1 MKVVSMTTEDTVR
14 ATRLDG
20 MRTRGTSRDLTPDAP
35 LSISDTPDTS
45 HAVQAASSRE
55 PAGGDTAPAHR
66 ASLLASLAAP
76 MALAACGGGGG
87 GDGTATSA
95 GGLASPADVGA
106 APSQDGTGT
115 VPVPKSA
122 GLTVAQG
129 VLVSRPAEPSR
140 TPMSRRDAARL
151 LTQASFGIRTPDEV
165 DALAAEGAE
174 HWLWRQFSMPYALHT
189 SYLDVQRQRDYYKRA
204 FDTMSFEAIWR
215 QWLFEEG
222 QLRARVAFALSQIM
236 VISNVAGA
244 LPAYALS
251 SYMDLLNRQ
260 AFGTYR
266 DLLGAVTL
274 HPAMGYYLNM
284 LRSRKADEATGTH
297 PNENYAREVL
307 QLFSIGLVQLNADG
321 STRTGA
327 NGQPLSTYDEA
338 VVKGFARAFTGWS
351 FGGQG
356 NGDAGLFDSA
366 RFDLDANWTTP
377 MRPFAAMHEPGP
389 KQLLDG
395 VVLPGGQSIDK
406 DLNDALDQ
414 IAAHPN
420 VGPFIGRQ
428 LIQRLV
434 TSNPSAAYIA
444 RITAVF
450 NDNGAGVRGD
460 LRAVVQAILLD
471 PEARGDDAA
480 TRPRFGKQREPVI
493 RFANMLRALGAT
505 TASTSGRTDLQR
517 MDQGG
522 DTLGQS
528 PLMAPSVFNFF
539 SPNYR
544 QSGVLAQAGLVAPEF
559 QATTEATVVGLF
571 NAFTHLINWSGYG
584 WDEGTGDGGGRV
596 NLDMK
601 TWEALALS
609 SPAACVDRL
618 DVLLFNAQM
627 SDATRATLLDLI
639 APGPRN
645 DWGVNVR
652 IRKALIFASVAPDF
666 VIQK

>member
-1 MKVVSMTTEDTVR
+1 MTTEDTVQ
-14 ATRLDG
+14 AMRLS
-20 MRTRGTSRDLTPDAP
+20 GTCASGTLPP
-35 LSISDTPDTS
+35 NTPDTPLPIPCPIDGPG
-45 HAVQAASSRE
+45 AAQPALSRE
-55 PAGGDTAPAHR
+55 PGDDAASAHR
-66 ASLLASLAAP
+66 ASLLAALATP
-76 MALAACGGGGG
+76 MALAACGGGGSG
-87 GDGTATSA
+87 GDGAATASA
-95 GGLASPADVGA
+95 AGQASPAQVGSA
-106 APSQDGTGT
+106 QAQDDAGA
-115 VPVPKSA
+115 VPMPKAA
-122 GLTVAQG
+122 GLTVVQG
-129 VLVSRPAEPSR
+129 LLASRPAEPTR

-151 LTQASFGIRTPDEV
+151 LTQASFGIRTPEEV

-174 HWLWRQFSMPYALHT
+174 HWLWRQFNMPYALHT
-189 SYLDVQRQRDYYKRA
+189 SYLDLQRKRDYYNRA
-204 FDTMSFEAIWR
+204 FDIMSFEAVWR
-215 QWLFEEG
+215 QWLFEDG

-244 LPAYALS
+244 LPACALS
-251 SYMDLLNRQ
+251 SYMDMLNRQ

-284 LRSRKADEATGTH
+284 LRSRKANEATGTH

-327 NGQPLSTYDEA
+327 NGQPLPTYDEA
-338 VVKGFARAFTGWS
+338 AVKGFARAFTGWS

-356 NGDAGLFDSA
+356 NGSAGLFDSA
-366 RFDLDANWTTP
+366 RIDLEANWTTP
-377 MRPFAAMHEPGP
+377 MLPFAAMHEAGT

-395 VVLPGGQSIDK
+395 RVLPAGQSIDK

-471 PEARGDDAA
+471 PEARGDDAVS
-480 TRPRFGKQREPVI
+480 RERFGKQREPVI
-493 RFANMLRALGAT
+493 RFANLLRALGAS

-544 QSGVLAQAGLVAPEF
+544 HSGVLAQAGLVAPEF

-596 NLDMK
+596 NLDIRS
-601 TWEALALS
+601 WETLALS
-609 SPAACVDRL
+609 NPAACVDKL
-618 DVLLFNAQM
+618 NVLLFNTQM
-627 SDATRATLLDLI
+627 SDATRATLIDLI

-652 IRKALIFASVAPDF
+652 IRKALIFAAIAPDF

>member
-1 MKVVSMTTEDTVR
+1 
-14 ATRLDG
+14 
-20 MRTRGTSRDLTPDAP
+20 
-35 LSISDTPDTS
+35 
-45 HAVQAASSRE
+45 
-55 PAGGDTAPAHR
+55 
-66 ASLLASLAAP
+66 
-76 MALAACGGGGG
+76 MALAACGGGGSG
-87 GDGTATSA
+87 GDGAATASA
-95 GGLASPADVGA
+95 AGQASPAQVGSA
-106 APSQDGTGT
+106 QAQDDAGA
-115 VPVPKSA
+115 VPMPKAA
-122 GLTVAQG
+122 GLTVVQG
-129 VLVSRPAEPSR
+129 LLASRPAEPTR

-151 LTQASFGIRTPDEV
+151 LTQASFGIRTPEEV

-174 HWLWRQFSMPYALHT
+174 HWLWRQFNMPYALHT
-189 SYLDVQRQRDYYKRA
+189 SYLDLQRKRDYYNRA
-204 FDTMSFEAIWR
+204 FDIMSFEAVWR
-215 QWLFEEG
+215 QWLFEDG

-244 LPAYALS
+244 LPACALS
-251 SYMDLLNRQ
+251 SYMDMLNRQ

-284 LRSRKADEATGTH
+284 LRSRKANEATGTH

-327 NGQPLSTYDEA
+327 NGQPLPTYDEA
-338 VVKGFARAFTGWS
+338 AVKGFARAFTGWS

-356 NGDAGLFDSA
+356 NGSAGLFDSA
-366 RFDLDANWTTP
+366 RIDLEANWTTP
-377 MRPFAAMHEPGP
+377 MLPFAAMHEAGT

-395 VVLPGGQSIDK
+395 RVLPAGQSIDK

-471 PEARGDDAA
+471 PEARGDDAVS
-480 TRPRFGKQREPVI
+480 RERFGKQREPVI
-493 RFANMLRALGAT
+493 RFANLLRALGAS

-544 QSGVLAQAGLVAPEF
+544 HSGVLAQAGLVAPEF

-596 NLDMK
+596 NLDIRS
-601 TWEALALS
+601 WETLALS
-609 SPAACVDRL
+609 NPAACVDKL
-618 DVLLFNAQM
+618 NVLLFNTQM
-627 SDATRATLLDLI
+627 SDATRATLIDLI

-652 IRKALIFASVAPDF
+652 IRKALIFAAIAPDF

>member
-1 MKVVSMTTEDTVR
+1 MSSEDTVQAERLAGMNETPTRETLAR
-14 ATRLDG
+14 AAT
-20 MRTRGTSRDLTPDAP
+20 
-35 LSISDTPDTS
+35 
-45 HAVQAASSRE
+45 
-55 PAGGDTAPAHR
+55 
-66 ASLLASLAAP
+66 LASPL
-76 MALAACGGGGG
+76 ALAACGGGGSEG
-87 GDGTATSA
+87 AVGAGAGDGAQASAAGEATAAASV
-95 GGLASPADVGA
+95 GLPE
-106 APSQDGTGT
+106 
-115 VPVPKSA
+115 PVSKAA
-122 GLTVAQG
+122 GLTVVQG
-129 VLVSRPAEPSR
+129 VLASRPAEPPR
-140 TPMSRRDAARL
+140 VAMSRRDAARL

-189 SYLDVQRQRDYYKRA
+189 SYLDVQRKRDYYNRA
-204 FDTMSFEAIWR
+204 FDIMSFEAIWR

-236 VISNVAGA
+236 VVSNVSGA

-251 SYMDLLNRQ
+251 SYMDMLNRQ

-266 DLLGAVTL
+266 ELLGAVTL

-307 QLFSIGLVQLNADG
+307 QLFSIGLTRLNADG
-321 STRTGA
+321 STRTDA
-327 NGQPLSTYDEA
+327 DGQPLPTYDEA

-366 RFDLDANWTTP
+366 RIDLDANWTTP
-377 MRPFAAMHEPGP
+377 MLPFAALHEPGP

-395 VVLPGGQSIDK
+395 VVLPAGQSIDK

-450 NDNGAGVRGD
+450 DDNGQGVRGD

-471 PEARGDDAA
+471 PEARGDDAT
-480 TRPRFGKQREPVI
+480 TRSRFGKQREPVI
-493 RFANMLRALGAT
+493 RFANLLRALGAT
-505 TASTSGRTDLQR
+505 TASPCGRTDLQR

-544 QSGVLAQAGLVAPEF
+544 HGGVLAQAGLVAPEF

-596 NLDMK
+596 NLAMAS
-601 TWEALALS
+601 WEALALAD
-609 SPAACVDRL
+609 PGGCVDKL

-627 SDATRATLLDLI
+627 SDATRATLIDLI

-652 IRKALIFASVAPDF
+652 VRKALIFASVAPDF

>member
-1 MKVVSMTTEDTVR
+1 
-14 ATRLDG
+14 
-20 MRTRGTSRDLTPDAP
+20 
-35 LSISDTPDTS
+35 
-45 HAVQAASSRE
+45 
-55 PAGGDTAPAHR
+55 
-66 ASLLASLAAP
+66 
-76 MALAACGGGGG
+76 MALAACGGGGSG
-87 GDGTATSA
+87 GDGAATASA
-95 GGLASPADVGA
+95 AGQASPAEVGSA
-106 APSQDGTGT
+106 QAQDDAGA
-115 VPVPKSA
+115 VPMPKAA
-122 GLTVAQG
+122 GLTVVQG
-129 VLVSRPAEPSR
+129 LLASRPAEPTR

-151 LTQASFGIRTPDEV
+151 LTQASFGIRTPEEV

-174 HWLWRQFSMPYALHT
+174 HWLWRQFNMPYALHT
-189 SYLDVQRQRDYYKRA
+189 SYLDLQRKRDYYNRA
-204 FDTMSFEAIWR
+204 FDIMSFEAVWR
-215 QWLFEEG
+215 QWLFEDG

-244 LPAYALS
+244 LPACALS
-251 SYMDLLNRQ
+251 SYMDMLNRQ

-284 LRSRKADEATGTH
+284 LRSRKANEATGTH

-327 NGQPLSTYDEA
+327 NGQPLPTYDEA
-338 VVKGFARAFTGWS
+338 AVKGFARAFTGWS

-356 NGDAGLFDSA
+356 NGSAGLFVSA
-366 RFDLDANWTTP
+366 RIDLEANWTTP
-377 MRPFAAMHEPGP
+377 MLPFAAMHEAGT

-395 VVLPGGQSIDK
+395 RVLPAGQSINK

-450 NDNGAGVRGD
+450 DDNGAGVRGD

-471 PEARGDDAA
+471 PEARGDDAVS
-480 TRPRFGKQREPVI
+480 RERFGKQREPVI
-493 RFANMLRALGAT
+493 RFANLLRALGAS

-544 QSGVLAQAGLVAPEF
+544 HGGVLAQAGLVAPEF

-596 NLDMK
+596 NLDIRS
-601 TWEALALS
+601 WETLALS
-609 SPAACVDRL
+609 NPAACVDKL
-618 DVLLFNAQM
+618 NVLLFNTQM
-627 SDATRATLLDLI
+627 SDATRATLIDLI

-652 IRKALIFASVAPDF
+652 IRKALIFAAIAPDF